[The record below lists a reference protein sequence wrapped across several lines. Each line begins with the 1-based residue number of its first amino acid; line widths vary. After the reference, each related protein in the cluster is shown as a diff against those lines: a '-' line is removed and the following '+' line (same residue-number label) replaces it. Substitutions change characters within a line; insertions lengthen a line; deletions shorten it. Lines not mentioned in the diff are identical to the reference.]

1 MVYCNEI
8 LSLLEQSLPIC
19 AALLH
24 YSVDVDVRLD
34 YERKHNSAPN
44 PTETLSDAQ
53 EVFFGVCL

>member
-34 YERKHNSAPN
+34 HERKHNSDSHLR
-44 PTETLSDAQ
+44 TETPKDLSDAQ
-53 EVFFGVCL
+53 KVL